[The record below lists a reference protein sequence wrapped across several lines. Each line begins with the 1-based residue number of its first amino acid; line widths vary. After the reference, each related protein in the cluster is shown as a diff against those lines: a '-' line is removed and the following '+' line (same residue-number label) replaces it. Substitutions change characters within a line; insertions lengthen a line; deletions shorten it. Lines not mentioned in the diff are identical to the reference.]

1 MAVTGPP
8 CPLSLVT
15 AFLRETSTTSIKD
28 RVYPRAA
35 CDPSGESAT
44 DSTFPEEST
53 GHAVLSHCARFQT
66 AASLSPATTALGA
79 FWAIAVMGHDCHFVA
94 VGRCLNGEDFGFH
107 ARRGDAKGFAP
118 RTGVPFVV
126 IARGRA
132 PGSAGR
138 QESDHDRRARDDP
151 SRSRGP
157 LRCHDRSDGETYHDD
172 RDLLASAAGP
182 TGVRWLDGGRR
193 RGPRFPPSLDP
204 LPRPRPDDLP
214 LPSHV
219 ADRQRRG
226 GARGEPCGQPRR
238 RSCLA
243 GRRSGRQRLGLEP
256 GRVLED
262 RFEIRNV
269 RGALLQTRREG
280 SGEVRDLVRP
290 DRGELLPQ
298 GTLPRLSEVV
308 ADKQ

>member
-138 QESDHDRRARDDP
+138 QESDHDR
-151 SRSRGP
+151 
-157 LRCHDRSDGETYHDD
+157 
-172 RDLLASAAGP
+172 
-182 TGVRWLDGGRR
+182 
-193 RGPRFPPSLDP
+193 
-204 LPRPRPDDLP
+204 
-214 LPSHV
+214 
-219 ADRQRRG
+219 